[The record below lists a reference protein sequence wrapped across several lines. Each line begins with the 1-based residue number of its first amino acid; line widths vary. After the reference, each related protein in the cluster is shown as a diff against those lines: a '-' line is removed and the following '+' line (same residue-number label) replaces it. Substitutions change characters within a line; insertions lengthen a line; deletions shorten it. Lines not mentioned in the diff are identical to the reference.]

1 MRACGELREDEPR
14 RLDAVQ
20 LGHRDV
26 HHDDVGPEEARLRDG
41 VAPVGGL
48 ADDLEVRLLA
58 EEGPEPL
65 ADDPVV
71 VHQEDGRAHSPCPLG
86 LRSVR

>member
-1 MRACGELREDEPR
+1 MRTWRELREDEPR

-20 LGHRDV
+20 LRHGDV
-26 HHDDVGPEEARLRDG
+26 HHDDVGPEETRLSDG
-41 VAPVGGL
+41 VASVGGL
-48 ADDLEVRLLA
+48 ADDFEVLLLA

-71 VHQEDGRAHSPCPLG
+71 VHQEDGRAHSPCPLA
-86 LRSVR
+86 SAA